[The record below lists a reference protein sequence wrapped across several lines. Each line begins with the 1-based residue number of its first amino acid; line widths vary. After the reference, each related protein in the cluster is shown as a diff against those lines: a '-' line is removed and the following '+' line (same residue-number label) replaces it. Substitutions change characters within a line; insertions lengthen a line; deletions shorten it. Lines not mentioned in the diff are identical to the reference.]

1 MNMGDRLSVFHKF
14 KNDGLRIIITKML
27 NFLSESLFPSHVVER
42 PANMLEN
49 GIVLAQTG
57 DVIDFD
63 FSFAEVQTELTA
75 EQEYTL
81 AEWQDLNAYYK
92 DLTNYNLFDRGFEG

>member
-1 MNMGDRLSVFHKF
+1 
-14 KNDGLRIIITKML
+14 
-27 NFLSESLFPSHVVER
+27 
-42 PANMLEN
+42 MLEN

-81 AEWQDLNAYYK
+81 AEWQELNAYY
-92 DLTNYNLFDRGFEG
+92 